1 MPLINCEINLNLN
14 WCKTCVIVAN
24 NENQGAAFS
33 ITDTIL
39 YVPVMTLP
47 TQNNAWT
54 IKIWC

>member
-47 TQNNAWT
+47 TQNNA
-54 IKIWC
+54 